1 MGNNQIKFPQIKKSD
16 KIKIFFFKPYF
27 FDNDIISGKIQFLL
41 KTNFFYLILKRIEYY
56 LLYDNKPSFENQ
68 DETIIFKQKYEF
80 KSNNNNNNSF
90 EFKIPVNDLEPSFEY
105 YKTYKNVNNNQ
116 KVVFMKY
123 VLKVVCID
131 EEIIHEDFIFIKKNA
146 NTININTDTS
156 LQINKI
162 IYSLGFIEQGL
173 SFIKLDLKKNNFNIL
188 ENIEAQILIDNSKC
202 KIKAK
207 YIQCYILR
215 KLYLYKSNKFKNSFI
230 DYYNKHKKLINLNP
244 NSKIIV
250 TFNLSFK
257 PTLQTIPNFPNN
269 NFTGLELSPTCNGN
283 IFTNN
288 YFIVAELILD
298 CANSKNNNP
307 KIEVPIYIGNIPYIN
322 NNNNV
327 NVNNLNNN
335 NDVNIH
341 NNFKYNNNDDDDN
354 DDNDDNDDDNISS
367 SSSEDFR
374 KNAILLTSDNHPL
387 DDFN

>member
-1 MGNNQIKFPQIKKSD
+1 
-16 KIKIFFFKPYF
+16 
-27 FDNDIISGKIQFLL
+27 
-41 KTNFFYLILKRIEYY
+41 
-56 LLYDNKPSFENQ
+56 
-68 DETIIFKQKYEF
+68 
-80 KSNNNNNNSF
+80 
-90 EFKIPVNDLEPSFEY
+90 
-105 YKTYKNVNNNQ
+105 
-116 KVVFMKY
+116 MKY

-131 EEIIHEDFIFIKKNA
+131 EKIIHEDFIFIKKNA

-156 LQINKI
+156 FQINKI

-207 YIQCYILR
+207 YIQCYIFR

-230 DYYNKHKKLINLNP
+230 DNYNKHKKLINLNP

-257 PTLQTIPNFPNN
+257 PNLQTIPNFSNN
-269 NFTGLELSPTCNGN
+269 NFTGLELNPTSNGN

-298 CANSKNNNP
+298 CVNSKNNNP
-307 KIEVPIYIGNIPYIN
+307 KIEVPIYIGNIPYTN
-322 NNNNV
+322 DNNNNV

-341 NNFKYNNNDDDDN
+341 NNFKYNNNNDDDDDDDN
-354 DDNDDNDDDNISS
+354 DDDDDDDNISS